1 MDSNL
6 LLVKTITL
14 LYKESTLPNRDN
26 YSSKLA
32 MDILDGIKLPDVSS
46 DFDRYRETLVSLRGT
61 TKWLV
66 ELGAT
71 TNVDKTTL
79 LQRIRV
85 NVGSDEWL
93 YEAFRQGIDGPDDE
107 EVVKGQVQ
115 SLRNELTDYLASTKI
130 TEIMKRATHRLMFQ
144 PETIPNMREYI
155 HEISLELEP
164 FLHAQGKF
172 QIDGEV
178 DSADFSNPESV
189 YALMAKGHAHT
200 SKEGILKFG
209 YQALNRMLGMN
220 GGGRRG
226 ECCVVSALQHNFKSG
241 WVKNMFKHMALYNVP
256 YMKDTTKK
264 PCLVFLS
271 LEDELPETLLW
282 YYVNLKE
289 NETGQPIDIKATH
302 LLSVEEQERF
312 LREAA
317 TYVIDRLSET
327 GYHIIF
333 KRIDPSTLTY
343 NVLFDYLD
351 SLKADGMEIH
361 ALVIDYLAMMSK
373 RGLSVTTVGSDIRDL
388 WRRTRNYT
396 SASDIFFVSPHQMS
410 PAAKQLVRGNVEDL
424 VKEVANKGYY
434 DGCSTLDQEVDLE
447 IYLGKVK
454 VNGQWYLTV
463 QRGKHRGLVQQT
475 PETDLYFVLPFN
487 DVGGIRDDI
496 SGRDTSS
503 KHAGANIGDG
513 NTKPWFS

>member
-1 MDSNL
+1 MDNNL

-14 LYKESTLPNRDN
+14 LYKETTLEDKDMFSAR
-26 YSSKLA
+26 LA
-32 MDILDGIKLPDVSS
+32 TEILDGIKLPDVGS
-46 DFDRYRETLVSLRGT
+46 DFDRYKETLVALRGT
-61 TKWLV
+61 TKWLI
-66 ELGAT
+66 ELGET
-71 TNVDKTTL
+71 SSVDKTTL

-93 YEAFRQGIDGPDDE
+93 YEAFRQGIDETGDSDS
-107 EVVKGQVQ
+107 VNHQVQ
-115 SLRNELTDYLASTKI
+115 ALRRELTDYLASTRI
-130 TEIMKRATHRLMFQ
+130 TDIMKRATHKLMFQ
-144 PETIPNMREYI
+144 PESIPNVPDFIRNI
-155 HEISLELEP
+155 THELEP
-164 FLHAQGKF
+164 FLHSQGKY

-178 DSADFSNPESV
+178 DSADFADPDSV

-200 SKEGILKFG
+200 SSEGVLKFG
-209 YQALNRMLGMN
+209 YQAFNRMLGIN

-256 YMKDTTKK
+256 FMKDPSKK

-289 NETGQPIDIKATH
+289 NETRQPVDMKATH
-302 LLSVEEQERF
+302 LLSPAEQEQF
-312 LREAA
+312 LRDAA
-317 TYVIDRLSET
+317 QYVIERLSAN

-333 KRIDPSTLTY
+333 KRIDPSSLTY
-343 NVLFDYLD
+343 DMLFEYLD
-351 SLKADGMEIH
+351 SLKADGYEIH
-361 ALVIDYLAMMSK
+361 ALVVDYLAMMSK
-373 RGLSVTTVGSDIRDL
+373 RGLAVTTVGSDIRDL

-410 PAAKQLVRGNVEDL
+410 PAAKLLVRGNVEDL

-447 IYLGKVK
+447 VYLGKVK
-454 VNGQWYLTV
+454 VNGNWYLTV
-463 QRGKHRGLVQQT
+463 QRGKHRGLIQQT
-475 PETDLYFVLPFN
+475 PERDLYFVLPFN
-487 DVGGIRDDI
+487 DVGGICDDI
-496 SGRDTSS
+496 NGQDTSS
-503 KHAGANIGDG
+503 RHAGAAIGEGDS
-513 NTKPWFS
+513 KPWFS